1 MCPVGANPPYFN
13 RQAVVQLAGYWLPC
27 YGNAAKAVPIIAGNG
42 PFVAAGRLIV
52 AVALGYIDVCLPQG
66 YGPY

>member
-1 MCPVGANPPYFN
+1 M
-13 RQAVVQLAGYWLPC
+13 PC